1 MPGRTHRKLTGHL
14 QGSAGT
20 GWEGEVLFT
29 VCTFWEV
36 ECPIMCLCHLFK
48 IALKGG
54 CEVQP
59 RLWGAWEDPLPS
71 KADSQGCPQKP
82 GCTRVPGE
90 AASRCPT
97 AKVCFQLP
105 DNPTYF
111 LWHGILATPP
121 PHLLGHLPCQQT
133 SIVVGCVPSL
143 GEEPVTATSHNFKK
157 ALGPA
162 VHT

>member
-1 MPGRTHRKLTGHL
+1 MTEHWTLHTYPERAWEDTQETNWSPPGVSRNRVGRR
-14 QGSAGT
+14 G
-20 GWEGEVLFT
+20 T
-29 VCTFWEV
+29 VCTFLEV

-48 IALKGG
+48 ITLKGG

-111 LWHGILATPP
+111 LWHGILAISPP
-121 PHLLGHLPCQQT
+121 
-133 SIVVGCVPSL
+133 VGPPSL
-143 GEEPVTATSHNFKK
+143 
-157 ALGPA
+157 PA
-162 VHT
+162 DLNCGRSCA